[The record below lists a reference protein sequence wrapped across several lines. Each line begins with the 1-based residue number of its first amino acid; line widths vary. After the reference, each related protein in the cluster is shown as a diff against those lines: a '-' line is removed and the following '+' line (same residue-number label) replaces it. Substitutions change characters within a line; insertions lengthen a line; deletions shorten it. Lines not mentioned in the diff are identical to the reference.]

1 MATVASPVKRGVQPV
16 SAGQGHSFL
25 LRRLHS
31 LSGIVPVGVFLIEHF
46 FSNAFAANGPQAY
59 AGQVKFL
66 TGLPFVPAL
75 EILGIYL
82 PLAFHSL
89 YGFYIWY
96 RGDANV
102 IQYPWTGNF
111 MYSAQRWTGG
121 ITFFYICWHAYTM
134 RFSGIHLLTNS
145 QAAFHKVQVELQ
157 SPWALAFYVV
167 GIVAASWHFACGL
180 YLFCAK
186 WGVTV
191 SDKSRKRFGMVCGAI
206 AVIFIVVGL
215 VTLTAF
221 FRPQW
226 ENTPADLSPP
236 AATVEK

>member
-1 MATVASPVKRGVQPV
+1 MATVASPVERGVQPIR
-16 SAGQGHSFL
+16 AGQGHSFL

-31 LSGIVPVGVFLIEHF
+31 LSGIVPIGVFLIEHF
-46 FSNAFAANGPQAY
+46 FSNAFATNGPHAY
-59 AGQVKFL
+59 ADQVKFL
-66 TGLPFVPAL
+66 TGLPFVLAL
-75 EILGIYL
+75 EILGIYI
-82 PLAFHSL
+82 PLAFHSF

-96 RGDANV
+96 RGDANL
-102 IQYPWTGNF
+102 IAYPWHSNF

-121 ITFFYICWHAYTM
+121 IAFLYICWHTYTM

-145 QAAFHKVQVELQ
+145 QAAFHKVQAELQ
-157 SPWALAFYVV
+157 NPWALAFYVV
-167 GIVAASWHFACGL
+167 GIVAASWHFAYGL

-186 WGVTV
+186 WGITV

-226 ENTPADLSPP
+226 RDTPANLSP
-236 AATVEK
+236 AATAVEK